1 MRLATAYIDLFESGY
16 IHRMNWSQ
24 EYHCS
29 KDQVAGESVAKE
41 LDEESSFMETCYKNW
56 KKKVS
61 DARKEYRELN
71 FFTTQQ
77 LMTLRKEIATVCHSN
92 DLAMKN
98 IQVLTL
104 LESVCPCLTSTQLK
118 LAIERA
124 FKDTKILENPRGTA
138 ELSSFAHVPS
148 DDGMVTRRSV
158 FDNSNYLGT
167 SSSTAT
173 STCQVQT
180 TIVKKPKP
188 KETSKIQSFLNAA
201 DDDGYS
207 EQIALAALA
216 SLGVDAE
223 KDDLL
228 LWCLEEADEA
238 DIETLYE
245 DAKKNPMITRELF
258 LEKVESISQDMPA
271 AVTEEAVSKDE
282 DNETEISQYLTLT
295 QLGNILRELSA
306 PGNTHLY
313 SCKTAKNAAEIDE
326 KSTAVMS
333 KLSVFA
339 VQ

>member
-29 KDQVAGESVAKE
+29 KDQVAGESIAEE
-41 LDEESSFMETCYKNW
+41 LNEESSLMETCYKNW

-61 DARKEYRELN
+61 DARKEYKELN

-92 DLAMKN
+92 NLAMSN

-104 LESVCPCLTSTQLK
+104 LESVRPSLTSEQLK
-118 LAIERA
+118 SAIERA
-124 FKDTKILENPRGTA
+124 FKATKLLENARGAA
-138 ELSSFAHVPS
+138 ELPSFTHVPS
-148 DDGMVTRRSV
+148 DDEMVTRRTM
-158 FDNSNYLGT
+158 FDNNNYVGT

-180 TIVKKPKP
+180 ASVKKPKP

-201 DDDGYS
+201 ADDGYS

-216 SLGVDAE
+216 RLGVDAE
-223 KDDLL
+223 EDDLL

-238 DIETLYE
+238 DIEALYE
-245 DAKKNPMITRELF
+245 DAKQNPMIAREIF
-258 LEKVESISQDMPA
+258 PEVVESIDQDVPA
-271 AVTEEAVSKDE
+271 ENFWYVS
-282 DNETEISQYLTLT
+282 
-295 QLGNILRELSA
+295 
-306 PGNTHLY
+306 NTHQ
-313 SCKTAKNAAEIDE
+313 N
-326 KSTAVMS
+326 
-333 KLSVFA
+333 
-339 VQ
+339 

>member
-29 KDQVAGESVAKE
+29 KDQVADESIAKE
-41 LDEESSFMETCYKNW
+41 LEEESSFMEKCFRNW

-77 LMTLRKEIATVCHSN
+77 LMTLRKEIASVCHSN
-92 DLAMKN
+92 DLAMSS

-104 LESVCPCLTSTQLK
+104 LESVRPSLTSEQLK
-118 LAIERA
+118 SAIERA
-124 FKDTKILENPRGTA
+124 FKDTELLENLRGTA
-138 ELSSFAHVPS
+138 ELLSFTHVPS
-148 DDGMVTRRSV
+148 DDEIVTRKSM
-158 FDNSNYLGT
+158 FDNNNYLGS

-173 STCQVQT
+173 SMCQVQT
-180 TIVKKPKP
+180 ASVKKPKP

-201 DDDGYS
+201 ADDGYS

-223 KDDLL
+223 EDDLL

-238 DIETLYE
+238 DIEALYE
-245 DAKKNPMITRELF
+245 DAKQNPMIAQEIF
-258 LEKVESISQDMPA
+258 PEEVESIDKDVPA
-271 AVTEEAVSKDE
+271 EDFRYVSNVK
-282 DNETEISQYLTLT
+282 
-295 QLGNILRELSA
+295 
-306 PGNTHLY
+306 
-313 SCKTAKNAAEIDE
+313 
-326 KSTAVMS
+326 
-333 KLSVFA
+333 
-339 VQ
+339 

>member
-29 KDQVAGESVAKE
+29 KDQVAGESIKKE
-41 LDEESSFMETCYKNW
+41 LDEESSFMEKCYKNW

-92 DLAMKN
+92 NLAMSN

-104 LESVCPCLTSTQLK
+104 LESVRPSLTSEQLK
-118 LAIERA
+118 SAIERA
-124 FKDTKILENPRGTA
+124 FKATKLLENARGAA
-138 ELSSFAHVPS
+138 ELPSFTHVPS
-148 DDGMVTRRSV
+148 DDEMVTRRTM
-158 FDNSNYLGT
+158 FDNNNYVGT

-180 TIVKKPKP
+180 ASVKKPKP

-201 DDDGYS
+201 ADDGYS

-216 SLGVDAE
+216 RLGVDAE
-223 KDDLL
+223 EDDLL

-238 DIETLYE
+238 DIEGLYE
-245 DAKKNPMITRELF
+245 DAKQNPMIAREIF
-258 LEKVESISQDMPA
+258 PEVVESIDQDVPA
-271 AVTEEAVSKDE
+271 ENFWYVS
-282 DNETEISQYLTLT
+282 
-295 QLGNILRELSA
+295 
-306 PGNTHLY
+306 NTHQ
-313 SCKTAKNAAEIDE
+313 N
-326 KSTAVMS
+326 
-333 KLSVFA
+333 
-339 VQ
+339 

>member
-1 MRLATAYIDLFESGY
+1 MRLATAYIDLSESGY

-29 KDQVAGESVAKE
+29 KDQVAGESITKE

-92 DLAMKN
+92 DLAMNN

-104 LESVCPCLTSTQLK
+104 LESVRPSLTSEQLK
-118 LAIERA
+118 SAIERA
-124 FKDTKILENPRGTA
+124 FKDAELRENRRGTV
-138 ELSSFAHVPS
+138 ELSSFTHVPS
-148 DDGMVTRRSV
+148 EDEIVTRKSM
-158 FDNSNYLGT
+158 FDNNNHAST
-167 SSSTAT
+167 SFSTAT
-173 STCQVQT
+173 STCRVQT
-180 TIVKKPKP
+180 ISVKKPKP

-201 DDDGYS
+201 ADDGYS

-228 LWCLEEADEA
+228 LWCLKEADEA
-238 DIETLYE
+238 DIEALYKE
-245 DAKKNPMITRELF
+245 AKQNPMIAKEIF
-258 LEKVESISQDMPA
+258 PEEVESIGQYMPA
-271 AVTEEAVSKDE
+271 EDFRYVS
-282 DNETEISQYLTLT
+282 
-295 QLGNILRELSA
+295 
-306 PGNTHLY
+306 NT
-313 SCKTAKNAAEIDE
+313 K
-326 KSTAVMS
+326 
-333 KLSVFA
+333 
-339 VQ
+339 

>member
-29 KDQVAGESVAKE
+29 KDQVAGESIKKE
-41 LDEESSFMETCYKNW
+41 LDNERSVIEKCYKNW

-92 DLAMKN
+92 DLAMSN
-98 IQVLTL
+98 IQVLSL
-104 LESVCPCLTSTQLK
+104 LESVRPSLTSEQLK
-118 LAIERA
+118 SAIERA
-124 FKDTKILENPRGTA
+124 FKATKLLKNARGAA
-138 ELSSFAHVPS
+138 ELPSFTHVPS
-148 DDGMVTRRSV
+148 DDEMVTRRTM
-158 FDNSNYLGT
+158 FDNNNYVGT

-180 TIVKKPKP
+180 ASVKKPKP

-201 DDDGYS
+201 ADDGYS

-216 SLGVDAE
+216 RLGVDAE
-223 KDDLL
+223 EDDLL

-238 DIETLYE
+238 DIEALYE
-245 DAKKNPMITRELF
+245 DAKQNPMIAREIF
-258 LEKVESISQDMPA
+258 PEVVESIDQDVPA
-271 AVTEEAVSKDE
+271 ENFWYVS
-282 DNETEISQYLTLT
+282 
-295 QLGNILRELSA
+295 
-306 PGNTHLY
+306 NTHQ
-313 SCKTAKNAAEIDE
+313 N
-326 KSTAVMS
+326 
-333 KLSVFA
+333 
-339 VQ
+339 

>member
-29 KDQVAGESVAKE
+29 KDQVAGESIAEE
-41 LDEESSFMETCYKNW
+41 LNEESSLMETCYKNW
-56 KKKVS
+56 KKRVS

-92 DLAMKN
+92 NLAMSN

-104 LESVCPCLTSTQLK
+104 LESVRPSLTSEQLK

-124 FKDTKILENPRGTA
+124 FKATKLLENARGAA
-138 ELSSFAHVPS
+138 ELPSFTHVPS
-148 DDGMVTRRSV
+148 DDEMVTRRTM
-158 FDNSNYLGT
+158 FDNNNYVGT

-180 TIVKKPKP
+180 ASVKKPKP

-201 DDDGYS
+201 ADDGYS

-216 SLGVDAE
+216 RLGVDAE
-223 KDDLL
+223 EDDLL

-238 DIETLYE
+238 DIEALYE
-245 DAKKNPMITRELF
+245 DAKQNPMIAREIF
-258 LEKVESISQDMPA
+258 PEVVESIDQDVPA
-271 AVTEEAVSKDE
+271 DNFWYVS
-282 DNETEISQYLTLT
+282 
-295 QLGNILRELSA
+295 
-306 PGNTHLY
+306 NTHQ
-313 SCKTAKNAAEIDE
+313 N
-326 KSTAVMS
+326 
-333 KLSVFA
+333 
-339 VQ
+339 

>member
-29 KDQVAGESVAKE
+29 KDQVAGKSIAKE
-41 LDEESSFMETCYKNW
+41 LDKESTYMEMCYKNW

-77 LMTLRKEIATVCHSN
+77 LMTLRKEIASVCHSN
-92 DLAMKN
+92 DLAMSS

-104 LESVCPCLTSTQLK
+104 LESVRPSLTSEQLK
-118 LAIERA
+118 SAIERV
-124 FKDTKILENPRGTA
+124 FKDTELLENLRGTA
-138 ELSSFAHVPS
+138 ELLSFTHVPS
-148 DDGMVTRRSV
+148 DDEIVTRKSM
-158 FDNSNYLGT
+158 FDNNNYLGS

-173 STCQVQT
+173 SMCQVQT
-180 TIVKKPKP
+180 ASVKKPKP

-201 DDDGYS
+201 ADDGYS

-223 KDDLL
+223 EDDLL

-238 DIETLYE
+238 DIEALYE
-245 DAKKNPMITRELF
+245 DAKQNPMIAQEIF
-258 LEKVESISQDMPA
+258 PEEVESIDKDVPA
-271 AVTEEAVSKDE
+271 EDFRYVSNVK
-282 DNETEISQYLTLT
+282 
-295 QLGNILRELSA
+295 
-306 PGNTHLY
+306 
-313 SCKTAKNAAEIDE
+313 
-326 KSTAVMS
+326 
-333 KLSVFA
+333 
-339 VQ
+339 

>member
-29 KDQVAGESVAKE
+29 KDQVEGESIKKE
-41 LDEESSFMETCYKNW
+41 LDNERSVIEKCYKNW

-92 DLAMKN
+92 DLAMSN
-98 IQVLTL
+98 IQVLSL
-104 LESVCPCLTSTQLK
+104 LESVRPSLTSEQLK
-118 LAIERA
+118 SAIERA
-124 FKDTKILENPRGTA
+124 FKATKLLENARGAA
-138 ELSSFAHVPS
+138 ELPSFTHVPS
-148 DDGMVTRRSV
+148 DDEMVTRRTM
-158 FDNSNYLGT
+158 FDNNNYVGT

-180 TIVKKPKP
+180 ASVKKLKP

-201 DDDGYS
+201 ADDGYS

-216 SLGVDAE
+216 RLGVDAE
-223 KDDLL
+223 EDDLL

-238 DIETLYE
+238 DIEALYE
-245 DAKKNPMITRELF
+245 DAKQNPMIAREIF
-258 LEKVESISQDMPA
+258 PEVVESIDQDVPA
-271 AVTEEAVSKDE
+271 ENFWYVS
-282 DNETEISQYLTLT
+282 
-295 QLGNILRELSA
+295 
-306 PGNTHLY
+306 NTHQ
-313 SCKTAKNAAEIDE
+313 N
-326 KSTAVMS
+326 
-333 KLSVFA
+333 
-339 VQ
+339 

>member
-92 DLAMKN
+92 DLAMNN

-104 LESVCPCLTSTQLK
+104 LESVRPSLTSEQLK
-118 LAIERA
+118 SAIERA
-124 FKDTKILENPRGTA
+124 FKDAELLENRRGTA
-138 ELSSFAHVPS
+138 ELPSFTHVPS
-148 DDGMVTRRSV
+148 DDEIVTRKSM
-158 FDNSNYLGT
+158 FDNNNHAST
-167 SSSTAT
+167 SFSTAT
-173 STCQVQT
+173 STCRVQT
-180 TIVKKPKP
+180 ISVKKPKP

-201 DDDGYS
+201 ADDGYS

-223 KDDLL
+223 EDDLL
-228 LWCLEEADEA
+228 LWCLEKANEA
-238 DIETLYE
+238 DIEALYE
-245 DAKKNPMITRELF
+245 DAKQNPMIAREISSS
-258 LEKVESISQDMPA
+258 EEESIDQDVPA
-271 AVTEEAVSKDE
+271 EDFGYVS
-282 DNETEISQYLTLT
+282 
-295 QLGNILRELSA
+295 
-306 PGNTHLY
+306 NT
-313 SCKTAKNAAEIDE
+313 N
-326 KSTAVMS
+326 
-333 KLSVFA
+333 
-339 VQ
+339 

>member
-92 DLAMKN
+92 DLAMNN

-104 LESVCPCLTSTQLK
+104 LESVRPSLTSEQVK
-118 LAIERA
+118 SAIGRA
-124 FKDTKILENPRGTA
+124 FKDAELLENRRGTA
-138 ELSSFAHVPS
+138 ELPSFTHVPS
-148 DDGMVTRRSV
+148 DDEIATRKSM
-158 FDNSNYLGT
+158 FDNNNQAST
-167 SSSTAT
+167 SFSTAT
-173 STCQVQT
+173 STCRVQT
-180 TIVKKPKP
+180 ISVKKPKP

-201 DDDGYS
+201 ADDGYS

-216 SLGVDAE
+216 RLGVDAE
-223 KDDLL
+223 EDDLL

-238 DIETLYE
+238 DIEALYE
-245 DAKKNPMITRELF
+245 DAKQNPMIARKFFPEG
-258 LEKVESISQDMPA
+258 VESVDQDVPG
-271 AVTEEAVSKDE
+271 EDFWYVSYTNKI
-282 DNETEISQYLTLT
+282 NFGATR
-295 QLGNILRELSA
+295 NIIVE
-306 PGNTHLY
+306 
-313 SCKTAKNAAEIDE
+313 
-326 KSTAVMS
+326 
-333 KLSVFA
+333 
-339 VQ
+339 